1 MTKDLA
7 TVKQAYFISLSDWT
21 KETVLLE
28 KAPDWTDIIDKKRVV
43 CIDWITINGSFIISV
58 KAVDL
63 NDDLP
68 DSAYT
73 YAKSLKWAYK
83 VIACERVR
91 SYEAT
96 NGKMPIQKLQN
107 RLEAF
112 RNKAKEDPFFMK
124 WYILF
129 KQNGWNDDDL
139 W

>member
-1 MTKDLA
+1 MAKDLA
-7 TVKQAYFISLSDWT
+7 VVKQAYLISLSDWT

-73 YAKSLKWAYK
+73 YAKSLKWSYR

-91 SYEAT
+91 SYEEK

-107 RLEAF
+107 WLEAF
-112 RNKAKEDPFFMK
+112 VNEWKSDPFMSK
-124 WYILF
+124 RLELF
-129 KQNGWNDDDL
+129 IKNHWNPDDI